1 LRLGFTDGRSLS
13 QQVGKRRWK
22 MVGSGI
28 LEGLRRA
35 RIGVAAAG
43 VVVLALAW
51 AGAVVAAP
59 LTIPAGFD
67 LFVSPPGHSAVNLGP
82 IGIVQLQGQPTG
94 PMGHDPSPFM
104 PLVEFDELGMLA
116 AHGVIDHRLAGGLS
130 MVDTIVERPA
140 PASLPMIGDM
150 DIIPIEIISL
160 SLHSVSPIMAD
171 FGGGPS
177 FFDVFVT
184 LDPMVSQSV
193 GSMTLT
199 RTGENSGL
207 MDTTLPVSFK
217 LEFLPVGGGMPV
229 TMPGTDTLMATRV
242 PWGIVPEP
250 STFLLLGSGLAGLA
264 VWRRKRF
271 TNQAKGE

>member
-1 LRLGFTDGRSLS
+1 
-13 QQVGKRRWK
+13 

-28 LEGLRRA
+28 LEGLGRA
-35 RIGVAAAG
+35 RSGVAVG

-67 LFVSPPGHSAVNLGP
+67 LFVSPPGHSSVNLGP
-82 IGIVQLQGQPTG
+82 PVGNVLLQGQPTG
-94 PMGHDPSPFM
+94 PLGHDPSPFM

-116 AHGVIDHRLAGGLS
+116 AHGVIDHRLGGGLS
-130 MVDTIVERPA
+130 MVDTIVERPD

-150 DIIPIEIISL
+150 TTIPIEIISL
-160 SLHSVSPIMAD
+160 SLTSVSPIMVD

-177 FFDVFVT
+177 FFDIFVE
-184 LDPMVSQSV
+184 LDPMAMQSP

-199 RTGENSGL
+199 RTGENSGS
-207 MDTTLPVSFK
+207 MDTSLPVSYRVQF
-217 LEFLPVGGGMPV
+217 LEVGGGMEV
-229 TMPGTDTLMATRV
+229 TVTGMDTLMATHV

-250 STFLLLGSGLAGLA
+250 STWLLLGSGLAGLA